1 MTHAERTTE
10 SALSTW
16 LILLMATTTGL
27 VVASNYYAQPLLHT
41 ISDQLGLSYARAG
54 IIVTVAQASYALGLI
69 LLVPLGDLV
78 ERRRLIVTMM
88 LFATAGLL
96 VSATAGSLAA
106 LLVGTAITGAFS
118 VVAQVLVPFAA
129 TLSPVAQ
136 RGKVVGTVMSGLL
149 MGILLAR
156 TVAGALSSLGDWHTV
171 YWVAAALML
180 LNTLALWRALPRY
193 AQTTRMH
200 YGQLIG
206 SVFAQFARY
215 PLHRQR
221 SLLGCLIFAMFSVLW
236 NSLAFFLSS
245 EPWSYS
251 DATIGLFGLAGAMG
265 ALSARHAGV
274 LTDRGHGARL
284 TVLGVVALLV
294 SWGLLG
300 LGGYSL
306 IALVAG
312 IVLLDL
318 ALQAVHIT
326 NMNMI
331 FNLDEAARNR
341 LNSGYMFLYFVGGA
355 LGSLGSAA
363 AYQQAGWLGVC
374 LLGGG
379 LGVVAVGYV
388 VWITRFSPRSQT
400 PPGSETFAGSPVGD
414 PPR

>member
-149 MGILLAR
+149 LGILLAR

-236 NSLAFFLSS
+236 TSLAFLLSS

-251 DATIGLFGLAGAMG
+251 DATIGLFGLFGLAGAMG

-300 LGGYSL
+300 LGAYSL

-379 LGVVAVGYV
+379 LGVLAVGYG

-400 PPGSETFAGSPVGD
+400 PPG
-414 PPR
+414 

>member
-1 MTHAERTTE
+1 MSDTRSITVELGERSYPIFIGSGLLGGGFDL
-10 SALSTW
+10 SAHVR
-16 LILLMATTTGL
+16 GPDCL
-27 VVASNYYAQPLLHT
+27 VVTNETVEPLYLEALLADLT
-41 ISDQLGLSYARAG
+41 GKQARVLSLPDGEAYKTLETVED
-54 IIVTVAQASYALGLI
+54 IVDTLVENGANRDTTVVALGGG
-69 LLVPLGDLV
+69 VV
-78 ERRRLIVTMM
+78 Q
-88 LFATAGLL
+88 
-96 VSATAGSLAA
+96 A
-106 LLVGTAITGAFS
+106 LLVTLAP
-118 VVAQVLVPFAA
+118 VVA
-129 TLSPVAQ
+129 
-136 RGKVVGTVMSGLL
+136 
-149 MGILLAR
+149 
-156 TVAGALSSLGDWHTV
+156 H
-171 YWVAAALML
+171 
-180 LNTLALWRALPRY
+180 
-193 AQTTRMH
+193 
-200 YGQLIG
+200 QLFEE
-206 SVFAQFARY
+206 S
-215 PLHRQR
+215 
-221 SLLGCLIFAMFSVLW
+221 
-236 NSLAFFLSS
+236 
-245 EPWSYS
+245 
-251 DATIGLFGLAGAMG
+251 LFGLAGAMG

-306 IALVAG
+306 IALIAG

-379 LGVVAVGYV
+379 LGVLAVGYG

-400 PPGSETFAGSPVGD
+400 PPG
-414 PPR
+414 

>member
-1 MTHAERTTE
+1 MSHAERTTD

-41 ISDQLGLSYARAG
+41 ISDQLGLSYAKAG
-54 IIVTVAQASYALGLI
+54 IIVTTAQASYALGLI

-88 LFATAGLL
+88 LLATAGLL

-106 LLVGTAITGAFS
+106 LLIGTAITGAFS

-236 NSLAFFLSS
+236 TSLAFLLSS

-284 TVLGVVALLV
+284 TVLGVGRRHRAAGPGAAGGAHHQHEHDLQPGRGRPEPAEFRLHVPVLRRRRPGFAGLRRRLPALRLAGGV
-294 SWGLLG
+294 PAGWWAGCVGRGLWGLD
-300 LGGYSL
+300 SCR
-306 IALVAG
+306 A
-312 IVLLDL
+312 
-318 ALQAVHIT
+318 
-326 NMNMI
+326 
-331 FNLDEAARNR
+331 
-341 LNSGYMFLYFVGGA
+341 
-355 LGSLGSAA
+355 
-363 AYQQAGWLGVC
+363 
-374 LLGGG
+374 
-379 LGVVAVGYV
+379 
-388 VWITRFSPRSQT
+388 
-400 PPGSETFAGSPVGD
+400 D
-414 PPR
+414 P

>member
-1 MTHAERTTE
+1 MRHAENTTD
-10 SALSTW
+10 SALSNW

-96 VSATAGSLAA
+96 VSATAGSLTA
-106 LLVGTAITGAFS
+106 LLIGTAITGAFS

-236 NSLAFFLSS
+236 TSLAFLLSS

-251 DATIGLFGLAGAMG
+251 DATIGLFGLG

-306 IALVAG
+306 IALIAG

-363 AYQQAGWLGVC
+363 AYQHCGWLGVC

-379 LGVVAVGYV
+379 LGVLAVGYG

-400 PPGSETFAGSPVGD
+400 PPGSETYAGSPAGD

>member
-1 MTHAERTTE
+1 MSHAERTTD

-27 VVASNYYAQPLLHT
+27 VVASNYYAQPLLHP
-41 ISDQLGLSYARAG
+41 ISDQLGLSYAKAG

-88 LFATAGLL
+88 LLATAGLL

-106 LLVGTAITGAFS
+106 LLIGTAI
-118 VVAQVLVPFAA
+118 

-236 NSLAFFLSS
+236 TSLAFLLSS

-326 NMNMI
+326 NMNMV
-331 FNLDEAARNR
+331 FSLDEAARNR

-363 AYQQAGWLGVC
+363 AYQHYGWLGVC

-379 LGVVAVGYV
+379 LGVLAVGYG

>member
-1 MTHAERTTE
+1 M
-10 SALSTW
+10 
-16 LILLMATTTGL
+16 I
-27 VVASNYYAQPLLHT
+27 
-41 ISDQLGLSYARAG
+41 
-54 IIVTVAQASYALGLI
+54 
-69 LLVPLGDLV
+69 
-78 ERRRLIVTMM
+78 
-88 LFATAGLL
+88 
-96 VSATAGSLAA
+96 
-106 LLVGTAITGAFS
+106 GTAITGAFS

-236 NSLAFFLSS
+236 TSLAFLLSS

-363 AYQQAGWLGVC
+363 AYQHYGWLGVC

-379 LGVVAVGYV
+379 LGVLGVGYG
-388 VWITRFSPRSQT
+388 VWIHVGPTHKAHSGVAKEEAR
-400 PPGSETFAGSPVGD
+400 PVD
-414 PPR
+414 S

>member
-1 MTHAERTTE
+1 
-10 SALSTW
+10 
-16 LILLMATTTGL
+16 
-27 VVASNYYAQPLLHT
+27 
-41 ISDQLGLSYARAG
+41 
-54 IIVTVAQASYALGLI
+54 
-69 LLVPLGDLV
+69 
-78 ERRRLIVTMM
+78 
-88 LFATAGLL
+88 
-96 VSATAGSLAA
+96 
-106 LLVGTAITGAFS
+106 
-118 VVAQVLVPFAA
+118 
-129 TLSPVAQ
+129 
-136 RGKVVGTVMSGLL
+136 
-149 MGILLAR
+149 
-156 TVAGALSSLGDWHTV
+156 VAGALSSLGDWHTV

-236 NSLAFFLSS
+236 TSLAFLLSS

-300 LGGYSL
+300 LGAYSL

-363 AYQQAGWLGVC
+363 AYQHYGWTGVC

-379 LGVVAVGYV
+379 LGVLAVGYG
-388 VWITRFSPRSQT
+388 VWIHAG
-400 PPGSETFAGSPVGD
+400 PGHRAHSGGTKEDAHSVD
-414 PPR
+414 S

>member
-10 SALSTW
+10 SALSTR

-149 MGILLAR
+149 LGILLAR

-236 NSLAFFLSS
+236 TSLAFLLSS

-306 IALVAG
+306 IALIAG

-341 LNSGYMFLYFVGGA
+341 LNSGYMFL
-355 LGSLGSAA
+355 
-363 AYQQAGWLGVC
+363 
-374 LLGGG
+374 
-379 LGVVAVGYV
+379 
-388 VWITRFSPRSQT
+388 
-400 PPGSETFAGSPVGD
+400 
-414 PPR
+414 

>member
-88 LFATAGLL
+88 LFATAG
-96 VSATAGSLAA
+96 SLAA
-106 LLVGTAITGAFS
+106 LLIGTAITGAFS

-129 TLSPVAQ
+129 TLSPVQQ

-236 NSLAFFLSS
+236 TSLAFLLSS

-363 AYQQAGWLGVC
+363 AYQQNGWLGVC

-379 LGVVAVGYV
+379 LGVLAVGYG
-388 VWITRFSPRSQT
+388 VWIHAGPGHRAHSRGTKEDARSVD
-400 PPGSETFAGSPVGD
+400 S
-414 PPR
+414 

>member
-96 VSATAGSLAA
+96 VSASAGSLAA

-193 AQTTRMH
+193 APTARMH

-221 SLLGCLIFAMFSVLW
+221 SMLGCLIFAMFSVLW
-236 NSLAFFLSS
+236 TSLAFLLSS

-251 DATIGLFGLAGAMG
+251 DATIGLFGPGRRHGRALRPPRRRTDRPGPRRPAYGAGRGGAVGILGAAGAGRLFPDRPGRRHRAAGPGAAGGAHHQHEHDLQPGRGRPEPAEFRLHVPVLRRRRPGFAGLRRRLPALRLAGG
-265 ALSARHAGV
+265 VPAGWWAGCV
-274 LTDRGHGARL
+274 GRGL
-284 TVLGVVALLV
+284 
-294 SWGLLG
+294 WGLD
-300 LGGYSL
+300 SCR
-306 IALVAG
+306 A
-312 IVLLDL
+312 
-318 ALQAVHIT
+318 
-326 NMNMI
+326 
-331 FNLDEAARNR
+331 
-341 LNSGYMFLYFVGGA
+341 
-355 LGSLGSAA
+355 
-363 AYQQAGWLGVC
+363 
-374 LLGGG
+374 
-379 LGVVAVGYV
+379 
-388 VWITRFSPRSQT
+388 
-400 PPGSETFAGSPVGD
+400 D
-414 PPR
+414 P

>member
-1 MTHAERTTE
+1 MRHAENTTD

-41 ISDQLGLSYARAG
+41 ISDQLGLSYAKAG

-96 VSATAGSLAA
+96 VSATAGSLTA
-106 LLVGTAITGAFS
+106 LLIGTAITGAFS

-193 AQTTRMH
+193 APTARMH
-200 YGQLIG
+200 YGQLIA

-221 SLLGCLIFAMFSVLW
+221 SLLGGLIFAMFSVLW
-236 NSLAFFLSS
+236 TSLAFYC
-245 EPWSYS
+245 P
-251 DATIGLFGLAGAMG
+251 A
-265 ALSARHAGV
+265 
-274 LTDRGHGARL
+274 
-284 TVLGVVALLV
+284 
-294 SWGLLG
+294 
-300 LGGYSL
+300 
-306 IALVAG
+306 
-312 IVLLDL
+312 
-318 ALQAVHIT
+318 
-326 NMNMI
+326 
-331 FNLDEAARNR
+331 
-341 LNSGYMFLYFVGGA
+341 
-355 LGSLGSAA
+355 
-363 AYQQAGWLGVC
+363 
-374 LLGGG
+374 
-379 LGVVAVGYV
+379 
-388 VWITRFSPRSQT
+388 SPGPIPT
-400 PPGSETFAGSPVGD
+400 PPSACSGWPAPWARC
-414 PPR
+414 PPATPAY

>member
-1 MTHAERTTE
+1 MQDPVQTQPQTV
-10 SALSTW
+10 LSPLLT
-16 LILLMATTTGL
+16 LLMAATTGL

-54 IIVTVAQASYALGLI
+54 IIVTVAQASYAVGLI
-69 LLVPLGDLV
+69 LLVPLGDLL
-78 ERRRLIVTMM
+78 ERRRLIISMM
-88 LFATAGLL
+88 LFAIAGLL
-96 VSATAGSLAA
+96 VSATAQTLPMLLA
-106 LLVGTAITGAFS
+106 GTAITGAFS

-149 MGILLAR
+149 LGILLAR

-180 LNTLALWRALPRY
+180 VNTVALWRMLPRH

-206 SVFAQFARY
+206 SVFALFAQHR
-215 PLHRQR
+215 LHRQR
-221 SLLGCLIFAMFSVLW
+221 SLLGCLIFALFSILW
-236 NSLAFFLSS
+236 TSLAFLLSS
-245 EPWSYS
+245 SPWSFS
-251 DATIGLFGLAGAMG
+251 DATIGLFGLAGAVG

-284 TVLGVVALLV
+284 TLFGVFVLLI
-294 SWGLLG
+294 SWLFLG
-300 LGGYSL
+300 LGEQSL
-306 IALVAG
+306 IALLVG

-331 FNLDEAARNR
+331 FTLDEGARNR

-363 AYQQAGWLGVC
+363 AYQQHGWFGVC
-374 LLGGG
+374 VLGGI
-379 LGVVAVGYV
+379 VASIAMVYGI
-388 VWITRFSPRSQT
+388 WIH
-400 PPGSETFAGSPVGD
+400 AGPAVPDRNGKV
-414 PPR
+414 

>member
-1 MTHAERTTE
+1 MSSNAAPATMP
-10 SALSTW
+10 SW
-16 LILLMATTTGL
+16 LVLMLATACGL
-27 VVASNYYAQPLLHT
+27 IVANIYYAQPLVGPIAESL
-41 ISDQLGLSYARAG
+41 SLSPGAAGLVVTMTQVGYGAG
-54 IIVTVAQASYALGLI
+54 
-69 LLVPLGDLV
+69 LLLVVPLGDLV
-78 ERRRLIVTMM
+78 ENRRLVISVV
-88 LFATAGLL
+88 L
-96 VSATAGSLAA
+96 LAA
-106 LLVGTAITGAFS
+106 LALTAALFAHHAATFLAAALGIGFGS
-118 VVAQVLVPFAA
+118 VAVQILVPYAA
-129 TLSPVAQ
+129 HLAPPER
-136 RGKVVGTVMSGLL
+136 RGQVVGTVMSGLL
-149 MGILLAR
+149 LGILLAR

-236 NSLAFFLSS
+236 TSLAFLLSS

-300 LGGYSL
+300 LGAYSL

-379 LGVVAVGYV
+379 LGVLAVGYG

-400 PPGSETFAGSPVGD
+400 PPG
-414 PPR
+414 